1 MPGKWFIAGA
11 IALIASAAIALLQSA
26 SAGDTDYRA
35 TVNQYCVICH
45 NDITLQAG
53 FSLQQADLENVAD
66 HADVWEKVL
75 RKLRSRAMPPSG
87 VPRPD
92 DATYDALANYLETA
106 LDQQADIL
114 PQPGR
119 PSLRRLNRSEYMNS
133 VRDLLGVDILDDTIL
148 PADDT
153 MFGFDKIANVL
164 TLSPLLAEQYISA
177 ARKVRRLALGDAD
190 APPLFEIYSV
200 SGYLMQTGWMGEDM
214 PFGSRG
220 GTSIDH
226 HFSMDGEYVL
236 QVSLHRNSREYI
248 RGLTETHQFEVR
260 LDGRKIKQIQ
270 IGGEKHGESAGI
282 FSSGTSGDVEQE
294 HYERTADKALE
305 ARFFAKA
312 GTRKLT
318 VTFLDEDTVPE
329 EPLYPPHT
337 LYDFAQYKG
346 GVPAVHTVAVGGPF
360 EANGIGNTASREKI
374 LVCRPKKNNDEACA
388 RQIISTLAR
397 RAYRRVP
404 TGDELDELMVF
415 YRQGKTQG
423 FEQGI
428 GLAIERMLAGP
439 EFLFLVVQTPAAAS
453 SGDLFQISDLELATQ
468 LSLFLWSTIPDEELL
483 QLAENGRLSR
493 PAILEQQ
500 VRRMLDDPRS
510 ATLVDSFA
518 AQWLHLGKL
527 NVMQPNT
534 DLFPY
539 VDDNLLQDFRSE
551 TELFFDYILRND
563 RPLLELLN
571 ADYSFVNERLAA
583 HYGIEGVYGDHFR
596 KVQLPDP
603 SRGGLLSQGSILT
616 VTSYPNRTAPVI
628 RGKWILDNILGAP
641 PPPPPAN
648 VPGLRTEND
657 EGKVLNMRQ
666 QMEQHRADPVCASC
680 HKIMDPLGF
689 ALENYDAIGRWRK
702 IDAASFTPIDASG
715 TLPDGTPFVGP
726 LELRQVLVE
735 HRQEDFILTAIE
747 KLLTYALGRGVD
759 YHDAPVMRDIMRES
773 APDDYRLSSLIMAVV
788 KSTPFTMRRVP
799 SHDDI

>member
-1 MPGKWFIAGA
+1 MPKKWFIAGA
-11 IALIASAAIALLQSA
+11 IAVASAAAVALLQNASA
-26 SAGDTDYRA
+26 SNTDYRA
-35 TVNQYCVICH
+35 TINQYCVICH
-45 NDITLQAG
+45 NDAILQAG
-53 FSLQQADLENVAD
+53 FSLQHADLENVAE

-75 RKLRSRAMPPSG
+75 RKLKGRAMPPSG

-92 DATYDALANYLETA
+92 EATYDGLASYLETA
-106 LDQQADIL
+106 LDQRAENE

-119 PSLRRLNRSEYMNS
+119 PSLRRLNRSEYINS
-133 VRDLLGVDILDDTIL
+133 VRDLLGVYILDDTIL

-177 ARKVRRLALGDAD
+177 ARKVRRLALGDSQVQPVFD
-190 APPLFEIYSV
+190 IYSV
-200 SGYLMQTGWMGEDM
+200 SGYLMQTSWMGEDM

-220 GTSIDH
+220 GTSVDH
-226 HFSMDGEYVL
+226 HFPMDGEYVVQVRL
-236 QVSLHRNSREYI
+236 QRNSREYI
-248 RGLTETHQFEVR
+248 RGLTEPHQFEVR

-282 FSSGTSGDVEQE
+282 FSSGSSGDVEQE
-294 HYERTADKALE
+294 HYERTADQALE

-329 EPLYPPHT
+329 EPLYPAHT

-360 EANGIGNTASREKI
+360 DADGISKTASREKI
-374 LVCRPKKNNDEACA
+374 LSCRPRKNNDAACA
-388 RQIISTLAR
+388 RRIISSIAR
-397 RAYRRVP
+397 RAYRRAP
-404 TGDELDELMVF
+404 TSDELDELMAF
-415 YRQGKTQG
+415 YHQGKTEGFVQG
-423 FEQGI
+423 L
-428 GLAIERMLAGP
+428 GLAIERILAGP
-439 EFLFLVVQTPAAAS
+439 EFLFVVVQTPATAS
-453 SGDLFQISDLELATQ
+453 SGDLFQISDRELATQ

-493 PAILEQQ
+493 PDVLEQQ

-539 VDDNLLQDFRSE
+539 VDDNLLQDFRRE

-571 ADYSFVNERLAA
+571 ADYSFVNARLAA
-583 HYGIEGVYGDHFR
+583 HYGIEGVYGNHFR

-603 SRGGLLSQGSILT
+603 TRGGLLSQGSILT

-648 VPGLRTEND
+648 VPGLRSEND

-689 ALENYDAIGRWRK
+689 ALENYDAIGKWRK

-726 LELRQVLVE
+726 LELRRVLVDR
-735 HRQEDFILTAIE
+735 RQEDFILTAIE
-747 KLLTYALGRGVD
+747 KLLTYALGRGID
-759 YHDAPVMRDIMRES
+759 YNDAPVMRDIMREA

-799 SHDDI
+799 GHDDI

>member
-1 MPGKWFIAGA
+1 LISGA
-11 IALIASAAIALLQSA
+11 FALIASVAIALFQSA
-26 SAGDTDYRA
+26 LAEDGNYQA
-35 TVNQYCVICH
+35 TINQYCVICH
-45 NDITLQAG
+45 NDAVLQAG
-53 FSLQQADLENVAD
+53 FSLQHADVSNVAD

-75 RKLRSRAMPPSG
+75 RKLKGRAMPPAG
-87 VPRPD
+87 APRPD
-92 DATYDALANYLETA
+92 EATYDLLANYLESA
-106 LDQQADIL
+106 LDRQAAVA

-119 PSLRRLNRSEYMNS
+119 PSIRRLNRNEYINS
-133 VRDLLGVDILDDTIL
+133 VRDLLGIEIIDDTIL

-153 MFGFDKIANVL
+153 MFGFDKIASVL

-177 ARKVRRLALGDAD
+177 ARKVRRLALGESQLQ
-190 APPLFEIYSV
+190 PVFEIYSV
-200 SGYLMQTGWMGEDM
+200 SGYLMQTSWMGDDL

-226 HFSMDGEYVL
+226 HFPADGEYVVQVRL
-236 QVSLHRNSREYI
+236 QRNSREYI
-248 RGLTETHQFEVR
+248 RGLTEPHQFEVR

-270 IGGEKHGESAGI
+270 IGGEKHGRSAGI
-282 FSSGTSGDVEQE
+282 FSSGSSGDVEQE
-294 HYERTADKALE
+294 HYERTADQALE

-329 EPLYPPHT
+329 EPLYPAHT

-346 GVPAVHTVAVGGPF
+346 GVPAVHTVAVGGPY
-360 EANGIGNTASREKI
+360 EANGTADTPSRKQI
-374 LVCRPKKNNDEACA
+374 LICQPNRHNEEMCA
-388 RQIISTLAR
+388 GKIISTLAR

-404 TGDELDELMVF
+404 TQQEIDELMAF
-415 YRQGKTQG
+415 YHQGRAGG

-439 EFLFLVVQTPAAAS
+439 EFLFLVVKTP
-453 SGDLFQISDLELATQ
+453 GDVSPGELFELTDLELAAQ
-468 LSLFLWSTIPDEELL
+468 MSYFLWSTLPDEELL
-483 QLAENGRLSR
+483 AIAENGRLSE
-493 PAILEQQ
+493 PDVLEQQ
-500 VRRMLDDPRS
+500 IHRMLADPRS
-510 ATLVDSFA
+510 DTLVNRFA

-527 NVMQPNT
+527 NVTQPNT

-539 VDDNLLQDFRSE
+539 VDDNLLQDFRHE

-583 HYGIEGVYGDHFR
+583 HYGIDGVYGNHFR
-596 KVQLPDP
+596 KVQLPD
-603 SRGGLLSQGSILT
+603 STRGGLLGQGSILT

-648 VPGLRTEND
+648 VPGLRSQNE
-657 EGKVLNMRQ
+657 EGKVLNMRE

-726 LELRQVLVE
+726 LELRQVIIE
-735 HRQEDFILTAIE
+735 RRQEDFILTVIE
-747 KLLTYALGRGVD
+747 KLLTYAIGRGID
-759 YHDAPVMRDIMRES
+759 HHDAPVMRDIMRDS
-773 APDDYRLSSLIMAVV
+773 APDEYRLSSLIMAVIN
-788 KSTPFTMRRVP
+788 SSPFRMRRVP